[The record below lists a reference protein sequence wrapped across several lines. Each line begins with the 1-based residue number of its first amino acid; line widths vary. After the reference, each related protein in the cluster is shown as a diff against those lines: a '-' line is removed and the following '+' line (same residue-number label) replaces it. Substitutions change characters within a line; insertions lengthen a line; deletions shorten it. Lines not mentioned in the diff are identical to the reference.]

1 MVEYRT
7 PEDYQN
13 LYNDKLDSEL
23 YPPSRAWD
31 QIELNL
37 HHDYLDTKTRLLREA
52 ELTSDQKFDLWEKL
66 GQLTHMTRDARSA
79 RLAGEDPLHWR
90 LAYTGK
96 EDPSE

>member
-7 PEDYQN
+7 SEEYQN
-13 LYNDKLDSEL
+13 LYNDKLDSEE

-37 HHDYLDTKTRLLREA
+37 HHDYIDTKTRLLRED

-66 GQLTHMTRDARSA
+66 GKLTRTTRDAKSA

-90 LAYTGK
+90 LSYTGQ
-96 EDPSE
+96 EETSE